1 MNCAVT
7 CTKKIFLIILALLT
21 LSSCAQGDLAAGGGS
36 VTTPPAAD
44 SAETEDVQPDELPET
59 EPDIS
64 LPVETEPEEVVAE
77 PIEEEFILKKRMYF
91 RVPAEEVEAEP
102 MKYTSYNVR
111 GMLIAEND
119 MYNPNVFN
127 GDDIYWYINTRDPF
141 EFEYYR
147 YNIKS
152 DRSEFLF
159 KVPYSLAD
167 GTFEVVNGNLICAPG
182 ARDDD
187 GNLVMPV
194 YCYDL
199 ETNTGTPETIISIP
213 AATPEF
219 NISALNDTEAVFFMY
234 AENDGKTADMVY
246 KYNTETKELSVFYE
260 NYDDDWSDMTLTTRN
275 VLRMTAR
282 DNKVYLL
289 MYQGIDGSTV
299 YSVDVYSA
307 DGEKIDEYDIGF
319 ANDEDIL
326 KEYPDL
332 IENLILDSSITSVR
346 EFFVFNDDYALIFN
360 WCKLMDSDL
369 TWMEQLSMG
378 RPWELRLCKL
388 DGASYVDLKIGE
400 YAPKMIA
407 YQGYRDDRYLVMASG
422 NEEID
427 LLILDSLEGT
437 LIPVELDVP
446 ENIRFIQDSIAMN
459 EEGDIIMVGQ
469 DENADNKK
477 MYLLNLYDDII
488 ELVESY
494 QHVVTLG

>member
-1 MNCAVT
+1 M
-7 CTKKIFLIILALLT
+7 KKIIACLMALLF
-21 LSSCAQGDLAAGGGS
+21 LSSCASSDSSMDGDA
-36 VTTPPAAD
+36 VTTAPP
-44 SAETEDVQPDELPET
+44 SVKLSETQEQQTIVPEETEPAETEAT
-59 EPDIS
+59 A
-64 LPVETEPEEVVAE
+64 PVEPAEEHV
-77 PIEEEFILKKRMYF
+77 EEFVLKKRAF
-91 RVPAEEVEAEP
+91 FTVSAEGVEAEP

-299 YSVDVYSA
+299 Y
-307 DGEKIDEYDIGF
+307 
-319 ANDEDIL
+319 
-326 KEYPDL
+326 
-332 IENLILDSSITSVR
+332 
-346 EFFVFNDDYALIFN
+346 
-360 WCKLMDSDL
+360 
-369 TWMEQLSMG
+369 
-378 RPWELRLCKL
+378 
-388 DGASYVDLKIGE
+388 
-400 YAPKMIA
+400 
-407 YQGYRDDRYLVMASG
+407 
-422 NEEID
+422 
-427 LLILDSLEGT
+427 
-437 LIPVELDVP
+437 
-446 ENIRFIQDSIAMN
+446 
-459 EEGDIIMVGQ
+459 
-469 DENADNKK
+469 
-477 MYLLNLYDDII
+477 
-488 ELVESY
+488 
-494 QHVVTLG
+494 

>member
-1 MNCAVT
+1 M
-7 CTKKIFLIILALLT
+7 KKIIACLMALLFF
-21 LSSCAQGDLAAGGGS
+21 SSCASSDSSMDGDA
-36 VTTPPAAD
+36 VTTAPP
-44 SAETEDVQPDELPET
+44 SVKLSETQEQQTIVPEETEPAETEAT
-59 EPDIS
+59 A
-64 LPVETEPEEVVAE
+64 PVEPAEEHV
-77 PIEEEFILKKRMYF
+77 EEFVLKKRAF
-91 RVPAEEVEAEP
+91 FTVSAEGVEAEP

-111 GMLIAEND
+111 GILIAEND

-446 ENIRFIQDSIAMN
+446 ENIRFSQDSIAMN
-459 EEGDIIMVGQ
+459 EEGDIIMVGE